1 MSLYNDFQQAFSVT
15 GPILIV
21 LLIGIGLRQ
30 VHFLNREFVIIGN
43 KLVFNLA
50 LPCLLFLSAATTNIA
65 SSVNFTLIIF
75 AAITTVT
82 IVVVVWLL
90 AGALV
95 ASNKRGAFTQ
105 CCFRGNMGIIGLS
118 LCVNAFGP
126 QILAK
131 AGIYVALMTILYNVL
146 SVILLTR
153 SRASMLLNI
162 IKNPLI
168 IGIVAGLVWSATAWP
183 LPQVAAVAAGYFAQM
198 TLPLALLCIGAS
210 LDWSSLKINHRDVLI
225 AAALKIVFI
234 PLFVSIVAIFWG
246 LKGEDLGVLFL
257 MMAAPTAAAAYVMTK
272 QMTVHGAMAAE
283 IITLTSI
290 LSPLSVTVGLMILNN
305 YKFI

>member
-1 MSLYNDFQQAFSVT
+1 MYSDFQQAFSIT

-21 LLIGIGLRQ
+21 LLIGIVLRK
-30 VHFLNREFVIIGN
+30 VHFLSLDFVMVGN
-43 KLVFNLA
+43 KLVFNFA
-50 LPCLLFLSAATTNIA
+50 LPCLLFLSAATTNIE
-65 SSVNFTLIIF
+65 SSINFTLIIF
-75 AAITTVT
+75 AAITTVI
-82 IVVVVWLL
+82 IVVFVWLL

-95 ASNKRGAFTQ
+95 ANNKRGAFTQ
-105 CCFRGNMGIIGLS
+105 CSFRGNMGIIGLS
-118 LCVNAFGP
+118 LCVNAFGT

-153 SRASMLLNI
+153 SRASMVMNI

-168 IGIVAGLVWSATAWP
+168 IGIVAGLIWSATGRP
-183 LPQVAAVAAGYFAQM
+183 LPQVAAVTAGYFAQM

-225 AAALKIVFI
+225 ATALKIFFI
-234 PLFVSIVAIFWG
+234 PLFVSVVAIMWG
-246 LKGEDLGVLFL
+246 FRGENLGVLFL

-272 QMTVHGAMAAE
+272 QMTAHGAMAAE
-283 IITLTSI
+283 IITLTSV
-290 LSPLSVTVGLMILNN
+290 LSPLSVTVGLMILNYYN
-305 YKFI
+305 FM